1 MTSEVI
7 ARILPVVKAGVMT
20 QRMKA
25 YAIAYL
31 RNVRMGADIVEY
43 LERIDE
49 TLAPYD
55 GHFLVHGATAEQIEG
70 EWEGAPIVIEFPDYE
85 HLRDW
90 YESPDYREI
99 LPLRT
104 GNSDGVVI
112 FVEGVDRK
120 HKATDVLV

>member
-1 MTSEVI
+1 
-7 ARILPVVKAGVMT
+7 
-20 QRMKA
+20 MKA

-43 LERIDE
+43 LERIDA

-55 GHFLVHGATAEQIEG
+55 GHFIVHGAQAERIEG
-70 EWEGAPIVIEFPDYE
+70 AWEGTPIVIEFPDYD
-85 HLRDW
+85 HLRGW
-90 YESPDYREI
+90 YDSPAYREI

-104 GNSDGVVI
+104 ENSDGVVI
-112 FVEGVDRK
+112 FVEGVDRT

>member
-7 ARILPVVKAGVMT
+7 VRIQPVLEAEVMG
-20 QRMKA
+20 QKMKA
-25 YAIAYL
+25 YAIANL
-31 RNVRMGADIVEY
+31 RSVRMGEAIVEY

-55 GHFLVHGATAEQIEG
+55 GHFIVHGATPEQIEG
-70 EWEGAPIVIEFPDYE
+70 DWEGSPIVIEFPDYD

-99 LPLRT
+99 LALRT
-104 GNSDGVVI
+104 ENSDGVVI
-112 FVEGVDRK
+112 FVEGVDRT
-120 HKATDVLV
+120 HKATDVLA

>member
-1 MTSEVI
+1 V
-7 ARILPVVKAGVMT
+7 RILPVVKAGAMT
-20 QRMKA
+20 RRMKA

-55 GHFLVHGATAEQIEG
+55 GYFLVHGAKPEQIEG
-70 EWEGAPIVIEFPDYE
+70 EWEGTPIVIEFPDYD

-104 GNSDGVVI
+104 ENSDGVVI
-112 FVEGVDRK
+112 FVEGVDRT
-120 HKATDVLV
+120 HKATDVLA

>member
-1 MTSEVI
+1 
-7 ARILPVVKAGVMT
+7 
-20 QRMKA
+20 MKA

-43 LERIDE
+43 LERIDA

-55 GHFLVHGATAEQIEG
+55 GHFIVHGAQAEPIEG
-70 EWEGAPIVIEFPDYE
+70 AWEGTPIVIEFPDYD
-85 HLRDW
+85 HLRGW
-90 YESPDYREI
+90 YDSPAYREI

-104 GNSDGVVI
+104 ENSDGVVI
-112 FVEGVDRK
+112 FVEGVDRT